1 MAKSGQDESN
11 SDTTR
16 PGQAEAASGFREFRQ
31 AGRDAEFAARR
42 LQAGTSEF
50 LSSMMSRPYVDL
62 MRETEGMTRQWTQG
76 VRTSIEQA
84 INIASKMNETAM
96 NELRRNADLY
106 LQVWEAGASLQ
117 RSMVREAENQA
128 NRQSGQARAQAAE

>member
-1 MAKSGQDESN
+1 MAKSGQDEAN
-11 SDTTR
+11 SDTPR
-16 PGQAEAASGFREFRQ
+16 PGQAEAGFREFRQ
-31 AGRDAEFAARR
+31 AGRDAESAARR

-62 MRETEGMTRQWTQG
+62 MRETEGMTHQWTQG

-84 INIASKMNETAM
+84 INIASKINETAM